1 MKIKTTRFGEIEVD
15 DTKIIEMHRE
25 ILGFEGL
32 KTFTVISQEDK
43 GPFMWLQ
50 SLEDGS
56 VAFVVVN
63 PQAIKPDYEPEISD
77 ADAQSLKL
85 AAADDVLMLAIVT
98 IRMDPFLVT
107 ANLRAPVVINKSL
120 KIARQIVLEDA
131 DYSIRYNLS
140 ENIESP
146 EKEAQQVKEK
156 EAKAT
161 VNAR

>member
-1 MKIKTTRFGEIEVD
+1 
-15 DTKIIEMHRE
+15 
-25 ILGFEGL
+25 
-32 KTFTVISQEDK
+32 
-43 GPFMWLQ
+43 MWLQ
-50 SLEDGS
+50 SVEDGS

-63 PQAIKPDYEPEISD
+63 PQVIKPDYEPEISD

-140 ENIESP
+140 ENIEP
-146 EKEAQQVKEK
+146 P
-156 EAKAT
+156 AKAT
-161 VNAR
+161 VRL